1 MLYRLNPSLDNN
13 LDQYLYPIV
22 AFPSPCRPNVND
34 LLWFDPQFPFPCRTT
49 MKTSYRYTDTMDQ
62 KTNQGKYM
70 SISQKQKLSSSHLK
84 YRHHNVEVWIIKK
97 HHQLLL
103 RSQRQNEPEGC
114 SLQPPCN
121 PAGSHSV
128 APHTAASA
136 PAESLSEKQI
146 LNLPRLTEPGILG
159 SGPTNCLWRSPP
171 GNSCWY
177 CCCLVAKS
185 CWTLCNPVDCS
196 PPGSSVH

>member
-1 MLYRLNPSLDNN
+1 
-13 LDQYLYPIV
+13 
-22 AFPSPCRPNVND
+22 
-34 LLWFDPQFPFPCRTT
+34 
-49 MKTSYRYTDTMDQ
+49 MDQ

-97 HHQLLL
+97 HHQLPL
-103 RSQRQNEPEGC
+103 RSQQQNEPEGC

-128 APHTAASA
+128 APHPAASA
-136 PAESLSEKQI
+136 PAESLLEKQI

-159 SGPTNCLWRSPP
+159 SVPQTAFEEVLQVILAGI
-171 GNSCWY
+171 
-177 CCCLVAKS
+177 V
-185 CWTLCNPVDCS
+185 V
-196 PPGSSVH
+196 V